1 MQVKK
6 LQTLNFQGLKGKHE
20 WNLEPL
26 IILCDN
32 NRTGKSSFLNAV
44 KFGITGD
51 EPSDAVYGDANRM
64 AVGLTLSDGE
74 EERSFIRQRMDGT
87 NTWYMDGKKVTKK
100 VLEQGILDTAGTTYE
115 TLRVAT
121 SEDVLKTLQPK
132 AFGDLIL
139 SYTDDKLDRDTIT
152 EMMPDASSD
161 MIDEIW
167 KRLPE
172 GLFGITTLDSMY
184 EKLNEDRLTTKRFID
199 AKEDII
205 KAIKTQPKP
214 EKTKAQLEEDE
225 KKLQEK
231 VNEANLY
238 AEKWKA
244 YQKAKEINEKNIKTI
259 EEYKKKI
266 EENKS
271 TLVDAKEREVMESVL
286 KSLRETEQTARS
298 SIMSMENTV
307 DRTRKIL
314 ERLDTTICP
323 LSEKLTCT
331 TDKTQIR
338 TELETLVKN
347 NETEIVKLKETLKQ
361 TDEKI
366 KEQEL
371 KIRVFDKNQSDY
383 EKKSFMEKEV
393 ERINKLMVEVP
404 PEPKKPEV
412 TGADEMLKK
421 VRKEIHVCEDY
432 ARAESLEMKM
442 GDWKKV
448 LERFTKLCKLFKNDG
463 LVREE
468 IIRKYMVAFEEIC
481 NEKAAKLLPG
491 MNMKFVP
498 DSGVK
503 VYLDTGDGIY
513 KSYNSL
519 SGGEKAL
526 YIFLML
532 DMLNALSG
540 LGILIIDEL
549 SVLDRDSFAA
559 LIDLILEH
567 KNEYNQ
573 IVLSMVN
580 HDDTVQILKDRG
592 LNIMEIE
599 KDAV

>member
-6 LQTLNFQGLKGKHE
+6 LQTLNFQGLKDKHE
-20 WNLEPL
+20 WELDPL

-32 NRTGKSSFLNAV
+32 NRAGKSSFLNAI

-74 EERSFIRQRMDGT
+74 EDRKFIRQRMDGT

-100 VLEQGILDTAGTTYE
+100 ILEQGILDTAGTTYE
-115 TLRVAT
+115 TLKVAT
-121 SEDVLKTLQPK
+121 SEDVLKTMQPK

-139 SYTDDKLDRDTIT
+139 SYTDDKLDRDAIV
-152 EMMPDASSD
+152 EMMPEATPD

-172 GLFGITTLDSMY
+172 GLFGIATLDSMY
-184 EKLNEDRLTTKRFID
+184 EKLNEDRLTMKRFLD
-199 AKEDII
+199 SKEDII
-205 KAIKTQPKP
+205 KAIHSQPKP
-214 EKTKAQLEEDE
+214 GKTKEQFEEDE
-225 KKLQEK
+225 KKLQDK

-244 YQKAKEINEKNIKTI
+244 YQKAKEINEKNAKTI

-266 EENKS
+266 EENKAVQMD
-271 TLVDAKEREVMESVL
+271 TKERETLETVL
-286 KSLRETEQTARS
+286 KSLRETEQTART
-298 SIMSMENTV
+298 SIVSMEHTV
-307 DRTRKIL
+307 DQTKKIL

-347 NETEIVKLKETLKQ
+347 NETEIGKLEETLKQ
-361 TDEKI
+361 TDAKM

-371 KIRVFDKNQSDY
+371 KIREFDKNQSEY
-383 EKKSFMEKEV
+383 EKKCFMQKEV
-393 ERINKLMVEVP
+393 DRISKLMVEVP

-412 TGADEMLKK
+412 VNADEMLKK
-421 VRKEIHVCEDY
+421 VRKEIHVCDDY
-432 ARAESLEMKM
+432 ARAEMLEKKVSE
-442 GDWKKV
+442 GKKV

-481 NEKAAKLLPG
+481 NAKAAKLLPG

-559 LIDLILEH
+559 LIDLILAH
-567 KNEYNQ
+567 KDEYNQ
-573 IVLSMVN
+573 VVLSMVN
-580 HDDTVQILKDRG
+580 HDDTVQVLKDRG
-592 LNIMEIE
+592 LKIMDLETT
-599 KDAV
+599 

>member
-1 MQVKK
+1 MLVKK
-6 LQTLNFQGLKGKHE
+6 LQTLNFQGLNGKHE
-20 WNLEPL
+20 WETSP
-26 IILCDN
+26 IMILCDH
-32 NRTGKSSFLNAV
+32 NRAGKSSFLNAI
-44 KFGITGD
+44 KFAITGE
-51 EPSDAVYGDANRM
+51 EPSDSIYGDENRM
-64 AVGLTLSDGE
+64 AVGITLSDGA
-74 EERSFIRQRMDGT
+74 EERKFIRQRMDGT

-121 SEDVLKTLQPK
+121 SEDVLKTMQPK

-139 SYTDDKLDRDTIT
+139 SYTDDKLDRDAIT
-152 EMMPDASSD
+152 EMMPEATPD

-172 GLFGITTLDSMY
+172 GLFGITTLDAMY
-184 EKLNEDRLTTKRFID
+184 EKLNEDRLIMKRFLD
-199 AKEDII
+199 SKEDII
-205 KAIKTQPKP
+205 KAIHSQPKP
-214 EKTKAQLEEDE
+214 GKTKEELEEDE

-244 YQKAKEINEKNIKTI
+244 YQKAKEINEKNTKTI

-271 TLVDAKEREVMESVL
+271 VQMDVKERETLETVL
-286 KSLRETEQTARS
+286 KTLRETEQTART
-298 SIMSMENTV
+298 SIASMENTV
-307 DRTRKIL
+307 DRTKKIL

-347 NETEIVKLKETLKQ
+347 NETEIGKLKETLKQ
-361 TDEKI
+361 TDANI
-366 KEQEL
+366 KEQEV
-371 KIRVFDKNQSDY
+371 KIRAFDKNQSDY
-383 EKKSFMEKEV
+383 EKKCFMQKEV
-393 ERINKLMVEVP
+393 DRIAKMMVEVP

-412 TGADEMLKK
+412 TGADEKLKK
-421 VRKEIHVCEDY
+421 VRKEIHVCDDY
-432 ARAESLEMKM
+432 ARAEKLEAKITE
-442 GDWKKV
+442 GKKV
-448 LERFTKLCKLFKNDG
+448 LERFTRLCKLFKNDG

-491 MNMKFVP
+491 MNMKFGP

-532 DMLNALSG
+532 DMMNALSG

-567 KNEYNQ
+567 KDEYSQ
-573 IVLSMVN
+573 VVLSMVN
-580 HDDTVQILKDRG
+580 HDDTVQVIKERG
-592 LNIMEIE
+592 LEIMELG
-599 KDAV
+599 